1 MGVQTPVVGVVGSSF
16 DEFSLVRAPKR
27 EATSLFSSQRKQVI
41 LRARVQH
48 DEKQGL

>member
-16 DEFSLVRAPKR
+16 DEFSLIRAPKR